1 MAAEDEIFEYVP
13 PSAAAPEDAAP
24 PPPTEGLDT
33 SALAT
38 GDEAFRAAAAGLTR
52 DAAGRALHGG
62 RAPQRSAFE
71 HPRLKLARL
80 RREADELAADLAAAP
95 EAYDGRTA
103 ATLLHDVEDLRLALQ
118 RLAKGLPA
126 EPPAPPAESAAA
138 AAAAARRAAHAVQG
152 ALERARLRE
161 DGDPVGRDF
170 AARGLEH
177 GLELLLGE
185 LVVAIALVEQQ
196 RGHGDHDLLLVAAGE
211 FSEGRRHLNCV
222 FTFKLK
228 KALNHVCAGISG
240 TYEVTASVHAYGT
253 RGPQNSHWWFL
264 CVCGAYAVRRALVF
278 CVRVVVE
285 AVSV

>member
-1 MAAEDEIFEYVP
+1 METMLAEEAQDQDSCFSTILTSFWWALVTMTTVGYGDTYPVEWAGKCVA
-13 PSAAAPEDAAP
+13 SAAMVS
-24 PPPTEGLDT
+24 GIL
-33 SALAT
+33 
-38 GDEAFRAAAAGLTR
+38 
-52 DAAGRALHGG
+52 
-62 RAPQRSAFE
+62 
-71 HPRLKLARL
+71 
-80 RREADELAADLAAAP
+80 
-95 EAYDGRTA
+95 
-103 ATLLHDVEDLRLALQ
+103 VLALLC
-118 RLAKGLPA
+118 RGAG
-126 EPPAPPAESAAA
+126 S
-138 AAAAARRAAHAVQG
+138 RRAAHAVQG

-240 TYEVTASVHAYGT
+240 TCRGGGCERLTAMAT
-253 RGPQNSHWWFL
+253 D
-264 CVCGAYAVRRALVF
+264 RAQ
-278 CVRVVVE
+278 
-285 AVSV
+285 

>member
-138 AAAAARRAAHAVQG
+138 AAAAARRAADAALAGVSARAAAAPAEPDPAAPAAVSEKTLA
-152 ALERARLRE
+152 ALAADSAALRAHSDADRGPVAAVLRRLAELREVHGDAAAAAAALPRARLE
-161 DGDPVGRDF
+161 L
-170 AARGLEH
+170 AA
-177 GLELLLGE
+177 
-185 LVVAIALVEQQ
+185 VEQ
-196 RGHGDHDLLLVAAGE
+196 RLAATDASLKRVAE
-211 FSEGRRHLNCV
+211 
-222 FTFKLK
+222 
-228 KALNHVCAGISG
+228 
-240 TYEVTASVHAYGT
+240 
-253 RGPQNSHWWFL
+253 
-264 CVCGAYAVRRALVF
+264 AVRSISLADP
-278 CVRVVVE
+278 E
-285 AVSV
+285 ASTADSEVGHF